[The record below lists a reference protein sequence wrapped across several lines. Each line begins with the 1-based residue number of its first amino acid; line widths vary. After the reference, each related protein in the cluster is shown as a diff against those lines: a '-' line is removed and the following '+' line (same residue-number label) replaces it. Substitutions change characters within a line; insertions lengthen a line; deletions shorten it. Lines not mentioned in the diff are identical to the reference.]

1 MFSDANDDLT
11 PDETKKPGRKASVLA
26 PLARQYEAALAKLER
41 LEARRAKLQQIEDDI
56 EAQRA
61 VVEDARAAFNKAL
74 GND

>member
-1 MFSDANDDLT
+1 MFSDANDI
-11 PDETKKPGRKASVLA
+11 PDETAKKPGRKTSVLA